1 MTIGRMTTSPVGSG
15 AETLHIDTAVARASV
30 DYRLRGRLG
39 LHEAG
44 LVRQLPIAADGKAVR
59 VDLIDLDGID
69 EFGIGALVAFIRRA
83 RAVHSR
89 VELFCA
95 WDLYASLVEQG
106 VDRLASVE
114 LRVPR
119 VLVG

>member
-1 MTIGRMTTSPVGSG
+1 MGTSLVGSG
-15 AETLHIDTAVARASV
+15 AETLHIDTAVDRGSV

-44 LVRQLPIAADGKAVR
+44 LVRQLPIAADRQAVR
-59 VDLIDLDGID
+59 LDLIDLDGID
-69 EFGIGALVAFIRRA
+69 EFGIGGLVAFIRRA
-83 RAVHSR
+83 REANSG

-95 WDLYASLVEQG
+95 WDLYASLIEQG

>member
-1 MTIGRMTTSPVGSG
+1 MTTSPVGSG
-15 AETLHIDTAVARASV
+15 DETLRVDTAVARGSV
-30 DYRLRGRLG
+30 DYRLHGCLG
-39 LHEAG
+39 LREAG
-44 LVRQLPIAADGKAVR
+44 LVRQLPVAAGGKAVR

-83 RAVHSR
+83 REAHSR

-95 WDLYASLVEQG
+95 WDLYASLLEQG